1 MKKKNLSKIALNK
14 RTVSAFN
21 SYNVNGGQHLPS
33 NYENHGDYSDVH
45 SDLVSLPVA
54 GNCAGDTFAL
64 SCICGGINN
73 NTTTATPV
81 DREPAA
87 PVRNR

>member
-1 MKKKNLSKIALNK
+1 MKKKSIRKIALRKN
-14 RTVSAFN
+14 TVSA
-21 SYNVNGGQHLPS
+21 VNGRSINGGLATWHA
-33 NYENHGDYSDVH
+33 NHGQYTDVH

-73 NTTTATPV
+73 PTTATPV
-81 DREPAA
+81 DKEPAA
-87 PVRNR
+87 PVRNK